1 MSQRVTKEYSL
12 FMPGNLVK
20 TNRAIYSVSPSMRL
34 PEGTV
39 GTIIQKG
46 GKDGWSR
53 NHCQVHFVSTDLPWW
68 VRLDE
73 IEPYILSQ

>member
-12 FMPGNLVK
+12 FAPGNLVK
-20 TNRAIYSVSPSMRL
+20 TINAIYSVEPSMRI

-39 GTIIQKG
+39 GTILQKG
-46 GKDGWSR
+46 GKDGWSKD
-53 NHCQVHFVSTDLPWW
+53 HYQVHFVSTGSPWW
-68 VRLDE
+68 VRHHE